1 MRLSG
6 FFLKR
11 QPSAN
16 VHIFFR
22 DSDETFFFLETR
34 NEKFSVPAFFWS
46 LELFVDETQSVK
58 KNQNF
63 CFRGC
68 SYIMM
73 TTTMTIFENEF
84 VLDETS
90 FKKLGLNFHSR
101 LFYRLK
107 PPAKKVLQSSGQT
120 SSGLFGWASETTKF
134 KKFNEIFW
142 KTWGTFS
149 LNGCCHNVRLTL
161 RT

>member
-6 FFLKR
+6 FFLNR
-11 QPSAN
+11 QPT
-16 VHIFFR
+16 F
-22 DSDETFFFLETR
+22 TFFFEIRTKLFFFISRQETR
-34 NEKFSVPAFFWS
+34 NFSVPAFFWS

-73 TTTMTIFENEF
+73 TTITTMTTTTTTIFENKF

-120 SSGLFGWASETTKF
+120 SSGLF
-134 KKFNEIFW
+134 
-142 KTWGTFS
+142 
-149 LNGCCHNVRLTL
+149 R
-161 RT
+161 